1 MNSVKMVILVNMRL
15 KMKCG
20 KIASQCCHASNK
32 AIEKIKINNNKIYN
46 QWYFTGQKTV
56 VLKSLNEDIFNVLKL
71 KTRQNNINSVIIKDM
86 GLTQVDNHSITTMA
100 IGPYYEKELDKIT
113 GNFKLL

>member
-1 MNSVKMVILVNMRL
+1 MVILVNMRL

-32 AIEKIKINNNKIYN
+32 AIEKIKLNNKQIYN
-46 QWYFTGQKTV
+46 QWYFSGQKTV
-56 VLKSLNEDIFNVLKL
+56 VLKSVNEDIFNVLKINAE
-71 KTRQNNINSVIIKDM
+71 KNNINTVIIKDM
-86 GLTQVDNHSITTMA
+86 GLTQIDSNSITTMA

>member
-32 AIEKIKINNNKIYN
+32 AIDAVTINPICCPEGESVCKKKPSKSNISNSSSN
-46 QWYFTGQKTV
+46 Q
-56 VLKSLNEDIFNVLKL
+56 
-71 KTRQNNINSVIIKDM
+71 
-86 GLTQVDNHSITTMA
+86 
-100 IGPYYEKELDKIT
+100 
-113 GNFKLL
+113 